1 MRKNS
6 ALFIAGSFMLAFAGC
21 NSSSQT
27 STSSTTANTAQ
38 TTTTTPATTP
48 STTTNTGTATG
59 QKSGA
64 VMEKNGLKV
73 YWFDDS
79 PRMAEAAM
87 RVVEPLAGTSL
98 PAGPVSFNYELSN
111 YQLTKMTGH
120 DHAKEM
126 ANSMQGQ
133 HIHNIVD
140 NEPYTAHY
148 ETRFTKD
155 IKDGNHVVLSFLSRS
170 YHESLK
176 HKKAYDLRKIRVGN
190 PKETDNFDL
199 KGQHMF
205 YSRPKGEYVGNDT
218 KKIMLDFYLVNTNL
232 SPEGNKVRATINDT
246 EFMLDRWLPYSIEG
260 LPMGQNKFKLELLD
274 NAGKV
279 IPGPYNTVER
289 TITLKAS

>member
-1 MRKNS
+1 MKKHC
-6 ALFIAGSFMLAFAGC
+6 AFLLAGSFLFAFSGC
-21 NSSSQT
+21 G
-27 STSSTTANTAQ
+27 TTNP
-38 TTTTTPATTP
+38 TTTTT
-48 STTTNTGTATG
+48 TTTNTPASTGATQTASTPSQPAG
-59 QKSGA
+59 N
-64 VMEKNGLKV
+64 VMEKNGLRV
-73 YWFDDS
+73 YSFDDS

-87 RVVEPLAGTSL
+87 RVTEPAANTTV
-98 PAGPVSFNYELSN
+98 PAGPVSFGYELSN

-155 IKDGNHVVLSFLSRS
+155 IKEGNHVVLSFLSRS

-176 HKKAYDLRKIRVGN
+176 HTAAYDLRKIRVGN
-190 PKETDNFDL
+190 PKETNDFDL
-199 KGQHMF
+199 RAQHMF

-232 SPEGNKVRATINDT
+232 SPEGNKVRATINGT
-246 EFMLDRWLPYSIEG
+246 QFMLDRWLPYSIEG
-260 LPMGQNKFKLELLD
+260 LPMGQTTIKLELL
-274 NAGKV
+274 NSAGNV